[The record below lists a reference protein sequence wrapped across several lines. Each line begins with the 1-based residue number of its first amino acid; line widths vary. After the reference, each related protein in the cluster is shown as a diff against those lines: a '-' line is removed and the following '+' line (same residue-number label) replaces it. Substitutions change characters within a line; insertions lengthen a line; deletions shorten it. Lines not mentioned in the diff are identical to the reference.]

1 MSFTECSIEGEYQ
14 WKSSQI
20 TVDAAH
26 KELRKLLS
34 DLDKEKIK
42 EATSRQKIKWHF
54 NPQLVT
60 HFGNALEIIIIKSA
74 KQEVYDQF
82 KNVDIN
88 DEELLS
94 AFSGAEGLTN
104 SRPVIYQSADV
115 HDVSPVTSNHFLFG

>member
-1 MSFTECSIEGEYQ
+1 MEVITDNSGCSN
-14 WKSSQI
+14 
-20 TVDAAH
+20 

-34 DLDKEKIK
+34 DLDKEKIE

-60 HFGNALEIIIIKSA
+60 HFGNVLEIIIIKSA

-94 AFSGAEGLTN
+94 AFSGPEGLTN

-115 HDVSPVTSNHFLFG
+115 HDVSPFTSNHFLFG

>member
-1 MSFTECSIEGEYQ
+1 M
-14 WKSSQI
+14 
-20 TVDAAH
+20 
-26 KELRKLLS
+26 
-34 DLDKEKIK
+34 
-42 EATSRQKIKWHF
+42 
-54 NPQLVT
+54 
-60 HFGNALEIIIIKSA
+60 EIIIIKSA

-115 HDVSPVTSNHFLFG
+115 HDVSPFASNHFLFG

>member
-1 MSFTECSIEGEYQ
+1 MFNRRGVPMEVITDNSGCSN
-14 WKSSQI
+14 
-20 TVDAAH
+20 

-34 DLDKEKIK
+34 DLDKEKIE

-54 NPQLVT
+54 NPQLAT
-60 HFGNALEIIIIKSA
+60 HFGNVLEIIIIKSA
-74 KQEVYDQF
+74 KQEVYDQL

-115 HDVSPVTSNHFLFG
+115 RDVSPFTSNHFLFG